1 MSTDVHEELVAGGP
15 AAARSDE
22 ATAARS
28 PRLMLI
34 VALSAAAGVIHARAM
49 FDHASH
55 YWLFGVFFGALTYGQ
70 ILWAVRVYRKPEERW
85 LFKEVAIASL
95 GVIAI
100 WLVSRTVGLPFGPWK
115 GETERIGVADVS
127 AGLDELLL
135 AGLIFATLRPDRRI
149 AARLA
154 WLTDNNCVRVG
165 MMLCA
170 LSLLAA
176 VLGNHTH
183 PATVR

>member
-1 MSTDVHEELVAGGP
+1 MSTDVQEERVAAGVGT
-15 AAARSDE
+15 
-22 ATAARS
+22 TAAEARADALS
-28 PRLMLI
+28 GPLKLI

-49 FDHASH
+49 FDHAGH

-70 ILWAVRVYRKPEERW
+70 ILWAVRTYRKPEDRW
-85 LFKEVAIASL
+85 LFKGVALASL
-95 GVIAI
+95 GVIVI
-100 WLVSRTVGLPFGPWK
+100 WLISRTIGLPFGPWK
-115 GETERIGVADVS
+115 GEAERVGVADVS

-135 AGLIFATLRPDRRI
+135 AGLLFATLRPDRRI

-165 MMLCA
+165 TMLCA